1 MAGTPQGNAIAYQ
14 ALKAPEPLKVGDI
27 YSNMIDG
34 LIKRNDA
41 QKAAQ
46 MKALQD
52 QQKEVGE
59 WYKTVKIDPFATTAG
74 LTDASGKLF
83 KNTADFVSDQ
93 YMKAQQDPKNRYA
106 YMQRA
111 NNAMNDYKTIASA
124 LGSQDFI
131 KKADEKQKAIATGEY
146 YLDSDDEDQYKML
159 LGTMFETGRDPE
171 TGMLTWNVP
180 QNLNAKQGD
189 PAAKLSTGQIIS
201 RYTDLPQKNYLP
213 SFEQDL
219 QKNAKDFA
227 DSYSNNTDGNRTK
240 EWKGYAKERGDQWFN
255 STFGSFNAQQ
265 IDPRLQQWSKS
276 KLGKEIQTSDDY
288 EAVKQSITDNL
299 SSYVPTDN
307 TIDTKYT
314 KEDLDNKKANT
325 AYTRARTAE
334 TYHDMANDDNAINIT
349 PTIGATTIQIKDKKG
364 NVVALTENDIKSIVL
379 PKKKGMPEIQNT
391 FGVTKVRDANG
402 NIQRRYLI
410 GSPDPNGE
418 QVYTTVSSADLIKS
432 FNKAG
437 YGISDIQTMLN
448 DSDIPINP
456 YKKKW
461 LKADLSSKSKTPKAK
476 VRIAFK
482 TNYQKE
488 QADSQNY
495 SNDDID

>member
-93 YMKAQQDPKNRYA
+93 YMKAQQDPKNRYV

-171 TGMLTWNVP
+171 TGMLTWSVP

-213 SFEQDL
+213 SFEEDL

-240 EWKGYAKERGDQWFN
+240 EWKGYAKERGYQWFD

-299 SSYVPTDN
+299 SSYVPTETATKTKDSALDIELDRQRLKNLKLAAAKTIKSMQDDN
-307 TIDTKYT
+307 EPI
-314 KEDLDNKKANT
+314 EANT
-325 AYTRARTAE
+325 GQTVVKQYNSEGKYIGYST
-334 TYHDMANDDNAINIT
+334 MNAST
-349 PTIGATTIQIKDKKG
+349 
-364 NVVALTENDIKSIVL
+364 VAIPGT
-379 PKKKGMPEIQNT
+379 QNT
-391 FGVTKVRDANG
+391 FSIIPFKGKDGKTYPKYFIGGLTKSGVIANKEVTDPVNTLKTYGKNTDAVRIIAEAKKNAN
-402 NIQRRYLI
+402 
-410 GSPDPNGE
+410 S
-418 QVYTTVSSADLIKS
+418 IKAIPYRGKLKIY
-432 FNKAG
+432 NNAN
-437 YGISDIQTMLN
+437 SDISREIDEIQ
-448 DSDIPINP
+448 I
-456 YKKKW
+456 
-461 LKADLSSKSKTPKAK
+461 APKAK
-476 VRIAFK
+476 ANSKNAKKDFENQI
-482 TNYQKE
+482 YDGLIQ
-488 QADSQNY
+488 Q
-495 SNDDID
+495 